1 MAINKGYKIM
11 KNYRIQKEVNHIQND
26 NQCFYFEAKSIE
38 DIKEYL
44 ISNNKEFIRY
54 SQFSDTVYYKDKK

>member
-1 MAINKGYKIM
+1 MGGIIM

-26 NQCFYFEAKSIE
+26 NLCFYFEAKSIE